1 MLRPANQNTR
11 YCYEKA
17 LEAGQR
23 AAAAREPGDRE
34 FWLER
39 ERHWFHLATS
49 YDYQQRLS
57 AFIAELRG
65 LAQTAILFCREVPM
79 RAKWHRCR
87 SDSLMEFDYE
97 CPACEATQTLVEI
110 EAAPRPS

>member
-39 ERHWFHLATS
+39 ERHWLHLATS

-65 LAQTAILFCREVPM
+65 LPKRPFCSVCDVPM

-87 SDSLMEFDYE
+87 SDGLMEFDYE

>member
-23 AAAAREPGDRE
+23 VAAAREQEDRE

-39 ERHWFHLATS
+39 ERHWLHLATS

-65 LAQTAILFCREVPM
+65 LPKRPFCSVARCPCGRNGIDAVVTA
-79 RAKWHRCR
+79 
-87 SDSLMEFDYE
+87 
-97 CPACEATQTLVEI
+97 
-110 EAAPRPS
+110 